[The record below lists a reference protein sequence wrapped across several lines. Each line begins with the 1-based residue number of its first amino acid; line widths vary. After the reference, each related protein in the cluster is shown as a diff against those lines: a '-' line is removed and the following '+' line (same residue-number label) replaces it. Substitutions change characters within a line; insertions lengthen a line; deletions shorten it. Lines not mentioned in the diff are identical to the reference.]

1 MRHAGMVNNA
11 LNKLL
16 IQKQW
21 LDCRIQRGSVFREV
35 PEFTSGVGVEIFSL
49 GQGAIIF
56 DGLSGGTYIFAPS
69 VG

>member
-35 PEFTSGVGVEIFSL
+35 PEFTSGVGVEIFRGYL
-49 GQGAIIF
+49 F
-56 DGLSGGTYIFAPS
+56 YPWSGGNYF
-69 VG
+69 